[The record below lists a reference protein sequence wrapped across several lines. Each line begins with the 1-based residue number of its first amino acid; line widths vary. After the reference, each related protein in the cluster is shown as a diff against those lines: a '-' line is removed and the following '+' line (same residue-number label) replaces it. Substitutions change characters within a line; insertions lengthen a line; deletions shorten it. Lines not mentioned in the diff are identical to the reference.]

1 MGYFQLA
8 DSPDRHEPGTGELNY
23 TRVLQCGRAIV
34 DEFHIPFTA
43 QAGVTE
49 RPAQHH
55 RTQTV
60 GKNAPL
66 TLKLGD
72 GLHRPTINA
81 VEIEQVFVNLLY
93 NAIEAGGGAA
103 DITISTAAV
112 GDTISLVV
120 QDQGRGLSA
129 ADRL

>member
-60 GKNAPL
+60 EKNALPTGYKSSIRSIPL
-66 TLKLGD
+66 ALTM
-72 GLHRPTINA
+72 
-81 VEIEQVFVNLLY
+81 
-93 NAIEAGGGAA
+93 AA
-103 DITISTAAV
+103 WGWA
-112 GDTISLVV
+112 
-120 QDQGRGLSA
+120 
-129 ADRL
+129 